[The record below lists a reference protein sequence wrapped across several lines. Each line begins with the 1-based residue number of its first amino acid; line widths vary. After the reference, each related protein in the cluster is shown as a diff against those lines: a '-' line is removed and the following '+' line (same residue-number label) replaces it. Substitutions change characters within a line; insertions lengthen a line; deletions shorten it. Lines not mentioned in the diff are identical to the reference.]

1 MAVVVNSPGG
11 LPVQSQIISDK
22 LKNYSAK
29 HNLKMY
35 TFAQDLAASGGY
47 MVLCSGDHVVADR
60 TSIVGSIGVVFQK
73 TKLTG
78 LLSHFDID
86 PKQMGTQE

>member
-1 MAVVVNSPGG
+1 
-11 LPVQSQIISDK
+11 
-22 LKNYSAK
+22 
-29 HNLKMY
+29 MY

-78 LLSHFDID
+78 LIDRFDID
-86 PKQMGTQE
+86 SKSLTTQKYSCPQIAICFMISSTLSRKLMRRPRSI

>member
-1 MAVVVNSPGG
+1 
-11 LPVQSQIISDK
+11 
-22 LKNYSAK
+22 
-29 HNLKMY
+29 MY

-73 TKLTG
+73 VKLTG
-78 LLSHFDID
+78 LID
-86 PKQMGTQE
+86 RF